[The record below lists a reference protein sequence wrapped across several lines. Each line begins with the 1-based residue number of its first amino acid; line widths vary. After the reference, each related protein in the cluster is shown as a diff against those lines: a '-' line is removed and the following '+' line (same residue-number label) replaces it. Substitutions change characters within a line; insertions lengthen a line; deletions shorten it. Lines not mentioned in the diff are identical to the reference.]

1 LEAEGAPHTAFA
13 EFMAKLLPTKM
24 ELRAPFRALRD
35 DYEAMDEM
43 GVHRASKR
51 PESRVGHV
59 ATMAILIALEAVING
74 SFLAMGSEG
83 GLIAGWLMALGISL
97 FNVLLLGFTFGAM
110 ALRQLNHRWI
120 HHKLLGTLALCA
132 VLAIAYSSNLAVA
145 HYRDALGGPDPD
157 NAGVAALATWLANP
171 INPLKVSSVQSLW
184 LLGLGIAFTIIGVID
199 GYLYEDPYP
208 GYGRFYVEH
217 TRRQSDYQPLFQKSF
232 DELRKVAQNQV
243 SQLADRADEINKRL
257 NDFLLLKARYAT
269 KPDDPELNA
278 WKGIEEGFPEAR
290 VNAVLIE
297 LREKRN
303 KILDEYTNAMRELED
318 LDPTKKGEQ

>member
-1 LEAEGAPHTAFA
+1 
-13 EFMAKLLPTKM
+13 
-24 ELRAPFRALRD
+24 
-35 DYEAMDEM
+35 
-43 GVHRASKR
+43 
-51 PESRVGHV
+51 
-59 ATMAILIALEAVING
+59 
-74 SFLAMGSEG
+74 
-83 GLIAGWLMALGISL
+83 
-97 FNVLLLGFTFGAM
+97 
-110 ALRQLNHRWI
+110 
-120 HHKLLGTLALCA
+120 
-132 VLAIAYSSNLAVA
+132 
-145 HYRDALGGPDPD
+145 
-157 NAGVAALATWLANP
+157 VAALATWLANP